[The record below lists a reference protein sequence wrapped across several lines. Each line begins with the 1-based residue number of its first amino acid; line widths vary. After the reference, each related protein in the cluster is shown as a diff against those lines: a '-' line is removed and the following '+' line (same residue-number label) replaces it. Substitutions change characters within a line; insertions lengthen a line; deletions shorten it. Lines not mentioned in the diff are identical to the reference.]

1 MRVIPRLYAI
11 FTISV
16 SIVLSNSFPTLQN
29 IDYVVKE
36 NGLVFEFNFSSEV
49 AVNFASGWYS
59 ETEWFYITFLNTSI
73 DSTHIPEIEISKYVK
88 DFQID
93 LIGESIQI
101 SLKLS
106 KAPESQEFYKKQDE
120 TQVYLSLRSKMPLF
134 TTIRSQQRKEIEIIP
149 TEIEDQEIDILKSD
163 NTIVTMGYVLGIT
176 FTIAG
181 IIQEDTKH
189 TVNWELP
196 LGIVIFSGTYI
207 YDKYFN
213 SINKI
218 PLENLEEDN

>member
-1 MRVIPRLYAI
+1 MKLIPKIYAI
-11 FTISV
+11 FTISI
-16 SIVLSNSFPTLQN
+16 SIVLSNSFPTLQHV
-29 IDYVVKE
+29 DYEVKE

-49 AVNFASGWYS
+49 AVSFASGWYS

-73 DSTHIPEIEISKYVK
+73 DSTYIPDIEKSNYVK

-93 LIGESIQI
+93 IIGESIQI

-106 KAPESQEFYKKQDE
+106 KAPESQEFYKKLDE
-120 TQVYLSLRSKMPLF
+120 TKLYLSLRSTMPLF
-134 TTIRSQQRKEIEIIP
+134 TTISPLQIKEIQIIP
-149 TEIEDQEIDILKSD
+149 TEIEEPEIDILKRD
-163 NTIVTMGYVLGIT
+163 NTIVTLGYVLGIT

-189 TVNWELP
+189 TINWELP
-196 LGIVIFSGTYI
+196 LGIGIFSGTYI

-213 SINKI
+213 SIKKI

>member
-73 DSTHIPEIEISKYVK
+73 DSTHIPQIEISKYVK

-134 TTIRSQQRKEIEIIP
+134 TTIRSQQRKEIKIIP
-149 TEIEDQEIDILKSD
+149 TEIEDQEIDIFKSD